1 MWLRSHFFIWPT
13 QTKSQDY
20 GSPTLMGIVSL
31 SLLALAIVG
40 TFHLF
45 NIVSWVERLQ
55 DRLTLRPS
63 LSSSSTTAP
72 SCKRFHQR
80 GEELLEGHLEE
91 SLCHVVKKVPF
102 ELNFCSKLPPG
113 VKSRA
118 PLGFEVLSDQQRHFE
133 GNGGH
138 GGDLPHH
145 PDPVQV
151 RHPGHAFID
160 SCHVK
165 AIYGGNIRGLLLC
178 KD

>member
-1 MWLRSHFFIWPT
+1 
-13 QTKSQDY
+13 
-20 GSPTLMGIVSL
+20 MGIVSL

-63 LSSSSTTAP
+63 LSSSSATST

-91 SLCHVVKKVPF
+91 SLCHVAKKVPF
-102 ELNFCSKLPPG
+102 ELNSCSKKLPPG
-113 VKSRA
+113 VKSGA
-118 PLGFEVLSDQQRHFE
+118 VLGFEVLSDQQRHFE

-145 PDPVQV
+145 PYPVQV
-151 RHPGHAFID
+151 RHTGHAFID
-160 SCHVK
+160 ILSRK
-165 AIYGGNIRGLLLC
+165 RFLWDNIRGFLQQTTNFHC
-178 KD
+178 

>member
-1 MWLRSHFFIWPT
+1 
-13 QTKSQDY
+13 
-20 GSPTLMGIVSL
+20 MGIVSL

-55 DRLTLRPS
+55 DRLIKIFVMLIILCHIILVS
-63 LSSSSTTAP
+63 
-72 SCKRFHQR
+72 RFHQR
-80 GEELLEGHLEE
+80 GEELLEGHLEL

-102 ELNFCSKLPPG
+102 EVNFCSKLPPG
-113 VKSRA
+113 VKSR
-118 PLGFEVLSDQQRHFE
+118 PLLRLEVLPDQQRHFE

>member
-1 MWLRSHFFIWPT
+1 
-13 QTKSQDY
+13 
-20 GSPTLMGIVSL
+20 MGIVSL

-55 DRLTLRPS
+55 DRLIKIFVMLIILCHIILVS
-63 LSSSSTTAP
+63 
-72 SCKRFHQR
+72 RFHQR

-91 SLCHVVKKVPF
+91 SLCHIAKKVPF
-102 ELNFCSKLPPG
+102 EVNSCSKLPPG
-113 VKSRA
+113 VKSGA
-118 PLGFEVLSDQQRHFE
+118 LLGFEVLPDQQRHFE

-145 PDPVQV
+145 SYPVQV
-151 RHPGHAFID
+151 RHTGHAFID
-160 SCHVK
+160 FLSRK
-165 AIYGGNIRGLLLC
+165 SYLWGNIRGLLLC

>member
-1 MWLRSHFFIWPT
+1 
-13 QTKSQDY
+13 
-20 GSPTLMGIVSL
+20 MGIVSL
-31 SLLALAIVG
+31 SLLVLAIVG

-102 ELNFCSKLPPG
+102 EVNFCSKLPPG
-113 VKSRA
+113 VKSR
-118 PLGFEVLSDQQRHFE
+118 PLLRLEVLPDQQRHFE

-151 RHPGHAFID
+151 RHTGHAFIGISSRKSYLWD
-160 SCHVK
+160 NVC
-165 AIYGGNIRGLLLC
+165 GFLLY
-178 KD
+178 KDTTNFHR

>member
-1 MWLRSHFFIWPT
+1 
-13 QTKSQDY
+13 
-20 GSPTLMGIVSL
+20 MGIVSL

-40 TFHLF
+40 IFHLF

-55 DRLTLRPS
+55 DRLIKIFVMLIILCYIILIS
-63 LSSSSTTAP
+63 
-72 SCKRFHQR
+72 RFHQR
-80 GEELLEGHLEE
+80 GEKLLEGHLEE

-102 ELNFCSKLPPG
+102 EVNSCSKLPPG

-118 PLGFEVLSDQQRHFE
+118 LLCLEVLPDQQRHFE

-138 GGDLPHH
+138 GGHLPHH

-160 SCHVK
+160 ILSRKSYLWDNV
-165 AIYGGNIRGLLLC
+165 RGFLLY
-178 KD
+178 KDTTNFH

>member
-1 MWLRSHFFIWPT
+1 MWLQSHFIIWPT

-102 ELNFCSKLPPG
+102 EVNSCSKLPPG
-113 VKSRA
+113 VKSGA
-118 PLGFEVLSDQQRHFE
+118 LLGFEVLPDQQRHFE